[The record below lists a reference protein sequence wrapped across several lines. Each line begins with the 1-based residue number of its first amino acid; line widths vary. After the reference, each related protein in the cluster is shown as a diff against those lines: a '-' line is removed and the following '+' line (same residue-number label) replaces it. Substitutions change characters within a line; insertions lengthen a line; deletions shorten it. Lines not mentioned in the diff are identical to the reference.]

1 MQESQ
6 TITLSQTVDKQKH
19 GIVLLWSEYI
29 NGQVQPSGYN
39 YFFVPKSHAKY
50 FNGGGVSM
58 LMTNGGYF
66 SHITGK
72 YCYIHNNKIVGNDV
86 NIATGTKNGITYNN
100 KLCVLRHVIGI

>member
-1 MQESQ
+1 
-6 TITLSQTVDKQKH
+6 
-19 GIVLLWSEYI
+19 
-29 NGQVQPSGYN
+29 
-39 YFFVPKSHAKY
+39 
-50 FNGGGVSM
+50 M